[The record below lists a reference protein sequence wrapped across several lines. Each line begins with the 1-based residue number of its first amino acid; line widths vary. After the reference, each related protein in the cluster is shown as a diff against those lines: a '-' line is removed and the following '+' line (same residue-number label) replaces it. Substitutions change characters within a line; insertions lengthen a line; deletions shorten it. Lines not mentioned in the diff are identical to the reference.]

1 MKTAIQELMEW
12 MEKTEFMVNR
22 AFIDKLNE
30 CLELEKEQIIVA
42 HNFGYLVGED
52 SISIKDANNASERYY
67 ALTYNKLPIQS
78 KTLLEILDL
87 ENEKNIIN
95 DIIDKSNKHE

>member
-1 MKTAIQELMEW
+1 MKTAMQELMEW

-22 AFIDKLNE
+22 AFIDKINE

-52 SISIKDANNASERYY
+52 SISIKDANMASEKYY
-67 ALTYNKLPIQS
+67 ALTFNQLPSQS
-78 KTLLEILDL
+78 KTLFEILDI

-95 DIIDKSNKHE
+95 DIIDKSNKNE